1 MVRTISR
8 KLQCPKKGNKIM
20 STKKEETKRQIK
32 LLRSEN
38 RRLNALVA
46 LLRDEVM
53 ACKRVIHQAALKIK
67 AALDRDR

>member
-1 MVRTISR
+1 
-8 KLQCPKKGNKIM
+8 M